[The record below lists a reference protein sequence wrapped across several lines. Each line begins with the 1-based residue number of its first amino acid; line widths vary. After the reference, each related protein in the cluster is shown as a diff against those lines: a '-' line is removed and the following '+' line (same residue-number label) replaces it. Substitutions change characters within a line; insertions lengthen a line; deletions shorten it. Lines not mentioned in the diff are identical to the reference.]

1 MVSGIMKILLLLST
15 LLVRAAI
22 AIPDPAIK
30 IRPTTSQSVA
40 FACEALSLAFRV
52 ETFYP
57 GSVNYTSENERK
69 YS

>member
-1 MVSGIMKILLLLST
+1 MKVFLLLSA

-22 AIPDPAIK
+22 ALPGPAITK
-30 IRPTTSQSVA
+30 GSNTSLPVA
-40 FACEALSLAFRV
+40 FACEALSLAFGA

-57 GSVNYTSENERK
+57 WSVNYTSENQRR

>member
-1 MVSGIMKILLLLST
+1 MKVFLFLSA

-22 AIPDPAIK
+22 ALPGPAITK
-30 IRPTTSQSVA
+30 GSNTSLPVA
-40 FACEALSLAFRV
+40 FACEALSLAFGA

-57 GSVNYTSENERK
+57 WSVNYTSENQRR

>member
-1 MVSGIMKILLLLST
+1 MKIFLLLSV

-22 AIPDPAIK
+22 ALPGPAITK
-30 IRPTTSQSVA
+30 RSSTSLPVA
-40 FACEALSLAFRV
+40 FACEALSLAFRA